1 MQYEKFEKVRKEQF
15 PMTAQFAYLDTS
27 TSGMVSRRA
36 KDAMVAYIE
45 ERFEKAVTAAKLN
58 ELFAWGDGLRA
69 TAAKMFNADAEEIF
83 FSHGASEMINVF
95 SAGVELKE
103 NANVIVTG
111 LTFPSTPYTWT
122 NRVGEEN
129 VRMVLPENYKI
140 PFEKIVEQVDEN
152 TAVISL
158 CLVENTTGFMHDLK
172 KISAF
177 CQEKGIYL
185 ALDITQCVGA
195 MKVDVKETPI
205 DFIAT
210 SSFKWLGCE
219 YGIGIGY
226 VSKRVMDQVKPVFVG
241 WVGNQNRMDH
251 SRYHL
256 NLAETAAKY
265 ETAIPNWVGLK
276 GLEQAME
283 LYLELGVDDVHAY
296 IMELVEYLYS
306 EVAKVDHIHI
316 RGDFA
321 PENRSSIA
329 YIDMPAEWGMNDDIL
344 EANGIRAHMS
354 GTAVRV
360 ALHYFNHKADVDRLV
375 AFLKNFKG

>member
-1 MQYEKFEKVRKEQF
+1 MRYEKFEEVRKEQY
-15 PMTAQFAYLDTS
+15 PMTEQFAYLDTS

-36 KDAMVAYIE
+36 KDAMVTYLE
-45 ERFEKAVTAAKLN
+45 ERFAHAVTAAKLN
-58 ELFAWGDGLRA
+58 ELFAWGDNLRV
-69 TAAKMFNADAEEIF
+69 TAAKLFNAEAEEIF

-111 LTFPSTPYTWT
+111 LTFPSTPYTWV

-129 VRMVLPENYKI
+129 VRMVLPENYAI
-140 PFEKIVEQVDEN
+140 PFEKLVEQVDEN

-195 MKVDVKETPI
+195 MKIDVKETPV

-219 YGIGIGY
+219 YGTGIGY
-226 VSKRVMDQVKPVFVG
+226 VSRRVMDQVKPVFVG

-251 SRYHL
+251 SRYAL

-283 LYLELGVDDVHAY
+283 IYLELGIDDVDAY
-296 IMELVEYLYS
+296 IRELMDYLYA
-306 EVAKVDHIHI
+306 EAAKVEQISI
-316 RGDFA
+316 RGNFA

-344 EANGIRAHMS
+344 EKNGIRAHMS

-360 ALHYFNHKADVDRLV
+360 ALHYFNNKADVDRLLT
-375 AFLKNFKG
+375 FLKNYKG

>member
-1 MQYEKFEKVRKEQF
+1 MDYLKFEAVRKEQF
-15 PMTAQFAYLDTS
+15 PMTEKFAYLDTS

-36 KDAMVAYIE
+36 KDAMVAYME
-45 ERFEKAVTAAKLN
+45 DRFEHGVTAAKLN
-58 ELFAWGDGLRA
+58 ELFAFGDGLRG

-83 FSHGASEMINVF
+83 FGHGASEMINVF

-103 NANVIVTG
+103 NANIVVTG
-111 LTFPSTPYTWT
+111 LTFPSTPYTWV

-129 VRMVLPENYKI
+129 VRMVKPENYAI
-140 PFEKIVEQVDEN
+140 PFEKIAEQVDEN
-152 TAVISL
+152 TAVLSL

-172 KISAF
+172 KVSAF

-195 MKVDVKETPI
+195 MKIDVKETPV

-226 VSKRVMDQVKPVFVG
+226 ISKRVMEKVKPVYVG
-241 WVGNQNRMDH
+241 WVGNRNRMDH
-251 SRYHL
+251 SKYVL
-256 NLAETAAKY
+256 NLEETAAKY

-283 LYLELGVDDVHAY
+283 IYLELGVDDVQAY
-296 IMELVEYLYS
+296 IMELVDYLYE
-306 EVAKVDHIHI
+306 EVAKVGHLSI

-321 PENRSSIA
+321 AENRSSIA
-329 YIDMPAEWGMNDDIL
+329 YIEMPGEWGMNDDIL
-344 EANGIRAHMS
+344 EANGIRAHMA

-360 ALHYFNHKADVDRLV
+360 ALHYFNNKADVDRLV
-375 AFLKNFKG
+375 TFLKDYQG

>member
-1 MQYEKFEKVRKEQF
+1 MNMEKFEKVRKEQY
-15 PMTAQFAYLDTS
+15 PMTEQFAYLDTS

-36 KDAMVAYIE
+36 KDAMVKYLE
-45 ERFEKAVTAAKLN
+45 ERFENAVTAAKLN
-58 ELFAWGDGLRA
+58 ELFAFSDGLRE
-69 TAAKMFNADAEEIF
+69 TAAKMFHADAEEIF

-95 SAGVELKE
+95 AAGVELQD
-103 NANVIVTG
+103 NANVVVTG
-111 LTFPSTPYTWT
+111 LTFPSTPYAWV

-129 VRMVLPENYKI
+129 VRIVKSENYQI
-140 PFEKIVEQVDEN
+140 PFEKLVEQVDEN

-172 KISAF
+172 KISSF
-177 CQEKGIYL
+177 CQEKGVYL
-185 ALDITQCVGA
+185 VLDITQCVGA
-195 MKVDVKETPI
+195 MKVDVKETPVDCI
-205 DFIAT
+205 VT

-226 VSKRVMDQVKPVFVG
+226 MSRRVMDKVKPVYVG

-251 SRYHL
+251 SKYVL
-256 NLAETAAKY
+256 NLEKTAAKY

-276 GLEQAME
+276 GLEQAMQI
-283 LYLELGVDDVHAY
+283 YLELGIDDVHNY
-296 IMELVEYLYS
+296 IMELVEYLYQ
-306 EVAKVDHIHI
+306 EVAKVEHISI

-329 YIDMPAEWGMNDDIL
+329 YIDMPVEWGMNDDIL

-360 ALHYFNHKADVDRLV
+360 ALHYFNNKADVDRLV
-375 AFLKNFKG
+375 TFLKNYR

>member
-1 MQYEKFEKVRKEQF
+1 MNYEKFEKVRKEQY
-15 PMTAQFAYLDTS
+15 PMTEQFAYLDTS

-45 ERFEKAVTAAKLN
+45 DRFQNAVTAAKLN
-58 ELFAWGDGLRA
+58 ELFAFGDALRE

-83 FSHGASEMINVF
+83 FGHGASEMINVF
-95 SAGVELKE
+95 SAGVELQE

-111 LTFPSTPYTWT
+111 LTFPSTPYTWV

-129 VRMVLPENYKI
+129 VRMVLPENYAI
-140 PFEKIVEQVDEN
+140 PFEKLTAQADEN

-185 ALDITQCVGA
+185 VLDITQCVGA
-195 MKVDVKETPI
+195 MKIDVKETPVDCI
-205 DFIAT
+205 VT

-226 VSKRVMDQVKPVFVG
+226 LSKRVLDKVNPVYVG

-251 SRYHL
+251 SKYVL

-265 ETAIPNWVGLK
+265 ESAIPNWVGLK
-276 GLEQAME
+276 GLVQGMQI
-283 LYLELGVDDVHAY
+283 YLELGINDVHTY
-296 IMELVEYLYS
+296 IMELVDYLYA
-306 EVAKVDHIHI
+306 EVAKVAHISI

-329 YIDMPAEWGMNDDIL
+329 
-344 EANGIRAHMS
+344 
-354 GTAVRV
+354 
-360 ALHYFNHKADVDRLV
+360 
-375 AFLKNFKG
+375 

>member
-1 MQYEKFEKVRKEQF
+1 MNYEKFEKVRKEQY
-15 PMTAQFAYLDTS
+15 PMTEQFAYLDTS

-36 KDAMVAYIE
+36 KDAMVKYIE
-45 ERFEKAVTAAKLN
+45 ERFESAVTAAKLN
-58 ELFAWGDGLRA
+58 ELFAFGDGLRA
-69 TAAKMFNADAEEIF
+69 TTAKMFNADAEEIF
-83 FSHGASEMINVF
+83 FGHGASEMINVF

-103 NANVIVTG
+103 NANIVVTG
-111 LTFPSTPYTWT
+111 LTFPSTPYTWV
-122 NRVGEEN
+122 NRVGEKN
-129 VRMVLPENYKI
+129 VRMVMPENYQI
-140 PFEKIVEQVDEN
+140 SFEKLAAQVDEN

-177 CQEKGIYL
+177 CQERGIYL
-185 ALDITQCVGA
+185 VLDITQCVGA
-195 MKVDVKETPI
+195 IKIDVKETPVDCI
-205 DFIAT
+205 VT

-226 VSKRVMDQVKPVFVG
+226 VSKRVMDKVHPVYVG

-251 SRYHL
+251 SKYVL

-276 GLEQAME
+276 GLEQGMQI
-283 LYLELGVDDVHAY
+283 YLELGIDDVHAY
-296 IMELVEYLYS
+296 IMELVDYLYT
-306 EVAKVDHIHI
+306 EVAKVEHISI
-316 RGDFA
+316 LGDFA

-360 ALHYFNHKADVDRLV
+360 ALHYFNNKADVDRLV
-375 AFLKNFKG
+375 TFLKNYK

>member
-1 MQYEKFEKVRKEQF
+1 MEKNCNILQSETEMDFLWEFIFFVYIFVLFPVIMEKTGSGKDSEGGIFMQYEKFEKVRKEQY
-15 PMTAQFAYLDTS
+15 PMTAQVAYLDTS

-36 KDAMVAYIE
+36 KDAMVAYME
-45 ERFEKAVTAAKLN
+45 ERFEHAVTAAKLN

-69 TAAKMFNADAEEIF
+69 TAAKMFHADAEEIF

-95 SAGVELKE
+95 SAGVDLKE

-111 LTFPSTPYTWT
+111 LTFPSTPYAWV

-129 VRMVLPENYKI
+129 VRMVLPENYNI
-140 PFEKIVEQVDEN
+140 PFEKIVAQVDEN

-195 MKVDVKETPI
+195 MKIDVKETPV

-226 VSKRVMDQVKPVFVG
+226 VSKRVMDKVKSGSIILMHNNADNVVESTRLTLDWLTKAG
-241 WVGNQNRMDH
+241 YKVVSIGQLI
-251 SRYHL
+251 YH
-256 NLAETAAKY
+256 EDY
-265 ETAIPNWVGLK
+265 
-276 GLEQAME
+276 
-283 LYLELGVDDVHAY
+283 
-296 IMELVEYLYS
+296 
-306 EVAKVDHIHI
+306 HI
-316 RGDFA
+316 D
-321 PENRSSIA
+321 
-329 YIDMPAEWGMNDDIL
+329 
-344 EANGIRAHMS
+344 ANGMQ
-354 GTAVRV
+354 
-360 ALHYFNHKADVDRLV
+360 HK
-375 AFLKNFKG
+375 N

>member
-1 MQYEKFEKVRKEQF
+1 MHYEKFEKVRKEQY
-15 PMTAQFAYLDTS
+15 PMTEQFAYLDTS

-36 KDAMVAYIE
+36 KDAMVTYLE
-45 ERFEKAVTAAKLN
+45 DRFANAVTAAKLN

-69 TAAKMFNADAEEIF
+69 TAAKLFNADAEEIF

-111 LTFPSTPYTWT
+111 LTFPSTPYTWV

-129 VRMVLPENYKI
+129 VRMVLPENYAI
-140 PFEKIVEQVDEN
+140 PFEKLVEQVDEN

-195 MKVDVKETPI
+195 MKVDVKETPV

-226 VSKRVMDQVKPVFVG
+226 VSRRVMDQVKPVFVG

-251 SRYHL
+251 SKYAL

-283 LYLELGVDDVHAY
+283 IYLELGADDVDAY
-296 IMELVEYLYS
+296 IRELMDYLYL
-306 EVAKVDHIHI
+306 EAAKVEQISI
-316 RGDFA
+316 RGKFA

-360 ALHYFNHKADVDRLV
+360 ALHYFNNKADVDRLIT
-375 AFLKNFKG
+375 FLKNYKG

>member
-1 MQYEKFEKVRKEQF
+1 MNYEKFEQVRKEQY
-15 PMTAQFAYLDTS
+15 PITEKFAYLDTS

-36 KDAMVAYIE
+36 KDAMVAYLE
-45 ERFEKAVTAAKLN
+45 DRFENAVTAAKLN
-58 ELFAWGDGLRA
+58 ELFAFGDALRV
-69 TAAKMFNADAEEIF
+69 TAAKLFNADAEEIF
-83 FSHGASEMINVF
+83 FGHGASAMVNVF

-111 LTFPSTPYTWT
+111 LTFPSTPYTWV

-129 VRMVLPENYKI
+129 VRMVKPVNYQI
-140 PFEKIVEQVDEN
+140 PFEKLVEQVDEN

-158 CLVENTTGFMHDLK
+158 CLVENTTGFLHDLK

-185 ALDITQCVGA
+185 MLDITQCVGA
-195 MKVDVKETPI
+195 IKVDVKETPV

-226 VSKRVMDQVKPVFVG
+226 MSRRVLDKVKPVYVG

-251 SRYHL
+251 SKYVL
-256 NLAETAAKY
+256 NLQETAAKY

-283 LYLELGVDDVHAY
+283 LYLELGIDDVHTY
-296 IMELVEYLYS
+296 IMELTDYLYA
-306 EVAKVDHIHI
+306 EVGKIAHVSI

-321 PENRSSIA
+321 PENRSTIA
-329 YIDMPAEWGMNDDIL
+329 YIDLPAEWAMNDAIM
-344 EANGIRAHMS
+344 EEWGIRAHMS

-360 ALHYFNHKADVDRLV
+360 ALHYFNNKADVDRLV
-375 AFLKNFKG
+375 HFLKNYQK

>member
-1 MQYEKFEKVRKEQF
+1 MNYEKFEQVRKEQY
-15 PMTAQFAYLDTS
+15 PITEKFAYLDTS
-27 TSGMVSRRA
+27 TSGMVSKRA
-36 KDAMVAYIE
+36 KDAMVAYLE
-45 ERFEKAVTAAKLN
+45 DRFENAVTAAKLN
-58 ELFAWGDGLRA
+58 ELFAFGDNLRA
-69 TAAKMFNADAEEIF
+69 TAAKLFNADAEEIF
-83 FSHGASEMINVF
+83 FGHGASAMVNVF

-103 NANVIVTG
+103 NANVVVTG
-111 LTFPSTPYTWT
+111 LTFPSTPYTWV

-129 VRMVLPENYKI
+129 VRMVKPMNYQI
-140 PFEKIVEQVDEN
+140 PFEKLVEQVDEN

-185 ALDITQCVGA
+185 MLDITQCVGA
-195 MKVDVKETPI
+195 IKIDVKETPV

-226 VSKRVMDQVKPVFVG
+226 MSKRVLEKVKPVYVG

-251 SRYHL
+251 SKYVL
-256 NLAETAAKY
+256 NLEETAAKY

-276 GLEQAME
+276 GLEQAM
-283 LYLELGVDDVHAY
+283 LMYLELGIDDVHSY
-296 IMELVEYLYS
+296 IMELTDYLYA
-306 EVAKVDHIHI
+306 EVAKVEYVSI
-316 RGDFA
+316 RGNFA

-329 YIDMPAEWGMNDDIL
+329 YIDLPAEWAMNDAIM
-344 EANGIRAHMS
+344 EEWGIRAHMS

-360 ALHYFNHKADVDRLV
+360 ALHYFNNKADVDRLV
-375 AFLKNFKG
+375 DFLKNYKK

>member
-1 MQYEKFEKVRKEQF
+1 MNYEKFERVRKEQF
-15 PMTAQFAYLDTS
+15 PMTEKYAYLDTA

-36 KDAMVAYIE
+36 KDAMTAYLE
-45 ERFEKAVTAAKLN
+45 DRFQNGITAAKLN
-58 ELFAWGDGLRA
+58 ELFACGDGLRE
-69 TAAKMFNADAEEIF
+69 TAAKMFHADAEEIF
-83 FSHGASEMINVF
+83 FGHGASEMINVF
-95 SAGVELKE
+95 SAGVELRE

-111 LTFPSTPYTWT
+111 LTFPSTPYTWI
-122 NRVGEEN
+122 NRVGEAN
-129 VRMVLPENYKI
+129 VRMVKPENYAI
-140 PFEKIVEQVDEN
+140 PFEKITALADEN

-185 ALDITQCVGA
+185 VLDITQCVGA
-195 MKVDVKETPI
+195 VKIDVQETPV
-205 DFIAT
+205 DCMVT

-226 VSKRVMDQVKPVFVG
+226 LSRRVLQKVKPVYVG

-251 SRYHL
+251 SRYHFDL
-256 NLAETAAKY
+256 QESAAKY
-265 ETAIPNWVGLK
+265 EAAIPNWVGLK

-283 LYLELGVDDVHAY
+283 LYLELGIDDVHGY
-296 IMELVEYLYS
+296 IMELMDYLYT
-306 EVAKVDHIHI
+306 EAAKVEHIRI

-321 PENRSSIA
+321 PENRSGIA
-329 YIDMPAEWGMNDDIL
+329 YIDLPAEWGMNDDIL

-360 ALHYFNHKADVDRLV
+360 ALHYFNNKADVDKLV
-375 AFLKNFKG
+375 TFLRDYHG

>member
-1 MQYEKFEKVRKEQF
+1 MNYEKFEQVRKEQY
-15 PMTAQFAYLDTS
+15 PITEKFAYLDTS
-27 TSGMVSRRA
+27 TSGMVSKRA
-36 KDAMVAYIE
+36 KDAMVAYLE
-45 ERFEKAVTAAKLN
+45 DRFENAVTAAKLN
-58 ELFAWGDGLRA
+58 ELFAWGDNLKA
-69 TAAKMFNADAEEIF
+69 TAAKLFNADAEEIF
-83 FSHGASEMINVF
+83 FGHGASAMVNVF

-111 LTFPSTPYTWT
+111 LTFPSTPYTWI

-129 VRMVLPENYKI
+129 VRMVKPVNYQI
-140 PFEKIVEQVDEN
+140 PFEKLVEQVDEN

-185 ALDITQCVGA
+185 MLDITQCVGA
-195 MKVDVKETPI
+195 IKMDVKETPVDCI
-205 DFIAT
+205 VT

-226 VSKRVMDQVKPVFVG
+226 MSKRVLDKVKPVYVG

-251 SRYHL
+251 SRYVLHL
-256 NLAETAAKY
+256 EETAAKY

-283 LYLELGVDDVHAY
+283 LYLELGIDDVHTY
-296 IMELVEYLYS
+296 IMELTAYLYA
-306 EVAKVDHIHI
+306 EVAKLEHVSI
-316 RGDFA
+316 RGNFA
-321 PENRSSIA
+321 PENRSTIA
-329 YIDMPAEWGMNDDIL
+329 YIDLPAEWAMNDAIM
-344 EANGIRAHMS
+344 EEWGIRAHMS

-360 ALHYFNHKADVDRLV
+360 ALHYFNNKADVDRLV
-375 AFLKNFKG
+375 YFLKNYQK

>member
-1 MQYEKFEKVRKEQF
+1 MNYEKFEKVRKEQY
-15 PMTAQFAYLDTS
+15 PMTEEFAYLDTS

-36 KDAMVAYIE
+36 KDAMVAYLE
-45 ERFEKAVTAAKLN
+45 DRFAHAVTAAKLN
-58 ELFAWGDGLRA
+58 ELFAWGDGLRV
-69 TAAKMFNADAEEIF
+69 TAAKLFNADAEEIF

-111 LTFPSTPYTWT
+111 LTFPSTPYTWV

-129 VRMVLPENYKI
+129 VRMVLPENYAI
-140 PFEKIVEQVDEN
+140 PFEKLVEQVDEN

-172 KISAF
+172 KISVF

-195 MKVDVKETPI
+195 MKIDVKETPV

-226 VSKRVMDQVKPVFVG
+226 VSRRVMDQVKPVFVG

-251 SRYHL
+251 SRYAL

-283 LYLELGVDDVHAY
+283 IYLELGIDDVDAY
-296 IMELVEYLYS
+296 IRELMDYLYA
-306 EVAKVDHIHI
+306 EAAKVEQISI
-316 RGDFA
+316 RGNFA

-360 ALHYFNHKADVDRLV
+360 ALHYFNNKADVDRLLT
-375 AFLKNFKG
+375 FLKNYKG

>member
-1 MQYEKFEKVRKEQF
+1 MNYEKFEQVRKEQY
-15 PMTAQFAYLDTS
+15 PITEKFAYLDTS

-36 KDAMVAYIE
+36 KDAMVAYLE
-45 ERFEKAVTAAKLN
+45 DRFENAVTAAKLN
-58 ELFAWGDGLRA
+58 ELFVFGDGLRA

-83 FSHGASEMINVF
+83 FGHGASAMVNVF

-103 NANVIVTG
+103 NANVVVTG
-111 LTFPSTPYTWT
+111 LTFPSTPYTWV

-129 VRMVLPENYKI
+129 VRIVKPVNYQI
-140 PFEKIVEQVDEN
+140 PFEKLVEQVDEN

-185 ALDITQCVGA
+185 MLDITQCVGVV
-195 MKVDVKETPI
+195 KIDVKETPV

-226 VSKRVMDQVKPVFVG
+226 VSRRVLDQVKPVYVG
-241 WVGNQNRMDH
+241 WIGNKNRMDH
-251 SRYHL
+251 SKYVL
-256 NLAETAAKY
+256 NLEETAAKY

-276 GLEQAME
+276 GLEQAMQI
-283 LYLELGVDDVHAY
+283 YLELGIDDVHNY
-296 IMELVEYLYS
+296 VMELTEYLYA
-306 EVAKVDHIHI
+306 EVAKVEHVSI
-316 RGDFA
+316 RGGFA

-329 YIDMPAEWGMNDDIL
+329 YIDLPAEWAMNDDIM
-344 EANGIRAHMS
+344 EEWGIRAHMS

-360 ALHYFNHKADVDRLV
+360 ALHYFNNKADVDRLV
-375 AFLKNFKG
+375 DFLKNYK

>member
-1 MQYEKFEKVRKEQF
+1 MNAEKFEKIRKEQY
-15 PMTAQFAYLDTS
+15 PMTEKIAYLDTS

-36 KDAMVAYIE
+36 KDAMVAYME
-45 ERFEKAVTAAKLN
+45 DRFEHAVTAAKLN
-58 ELFAWGDGLRA
+58 ELFAFGDGLREI
-69 TAAKMFNADAEEIF
+69 AAKMFNADAEEIF
-83 FSHGASEMINVF
+83 FGHGASEMINVF

-111 LTFPSTPYTWT
+111 LTFPSTPYTWV
-122 NRVGEEN
+122 NRVGEKN
-129 VRMVLPENYKI
+129 VRMVTPVDYKI
-140 PFEKIVEQVDEN
+140 PFEKLVEQVDEN

-185 ALDITQCVGA
+185 VLDITQCVGA
-195 MKVDVKETPI
+195 MKVDVKETPVDCI
-205 DFIAT
+205 VT

-226 VSKRVMDQVKPVFVG
+226 LSKRVLDKVKPVYVG

-251 SRYHL
+251 SKYVL

-276 GLEQAME
+276 GLEQAMQI
-283 LYLELGVDDVHAY
+283 YLELGIDDVNDY
-296 IMELVEYLYS
+296 IMELVEYLYQ
-306 EVAKVDHIHI
+306 EVAKVEHIRI

-329 YIDMPAEWGMNDDIL
+329 YIDLPAEWGMKDDIL

-360 ALHYFNHKADVDRLV
+360 ALHYFNNKADVDRLV
-375 AFLKNFKG
+375 TFLRDYK

>member
-1 MQYEKFEKVRKEQF
+1 MNYEKFEQIRKEQY
-15 PMTAQFAYLDTS
+15 PMTEQFAYLDTS

-36 KDAMVAYIE
+36 KDAMVAYLE

-58 ELFAWGDGLRA
+58 ELFAWGDDLRK
-69 TAAKMFNADAEEIF
+69 TAAKMFHAEAEEIF

-111 LTFPSTPYTWT
+111 LTFPSTPYTWE
-122 NRVGEEN
+122 NRVGKEN
-129 VRMVLPENYKI
+129 VRMVLPENYAI

-195 MKVDVKETPI
+195 MKVDVKETPV

-226 VSKRVMDQVKPVFVG
+226 VSKRVMDKVKPVFVG

-251 SRYHL
+251 SKYNL

-283 LYLELGVDDVHAY
+283 IYLELGIDDVDAY
-296 IMELVEYLYS
+296 IRELMNYLYA
-306 EVAKVDHIHI
+306 EAAKVEHISI
-316 RGDFA
+316 RGKFV

-329 YIDMPAEWGMNDDIL
+329 YIDMPAEWGMSDDIL

-360 ALHYFNHKADVDRLV
+360 ALHYFNNKADVDRLIT
-375 AFLKNFKG
+375 FLQNYKG

>member
-1 MQYEKFEKVRKEQF
+1 MNYEKFEKVRKEQY
-15 PMTAQFAYLDTS
+15 PMTEQFAYLDTS

-36 KDAMVAYIE
+36 KDAMVAYLE
-45 ERFEKAVTAAKLN
+45 ERFENGITAAKLN
-58 ELFAWGDGLRA
+58 ELFAWGDGLRK
-69 TAAKMFNADAEEIF
+69 TAAKMFHADAEEIF

-111 LTFPSTPYTWT
+111 LTFPSTPYTWE
-122 NRVGEEN
+122 NRVGAEN
-129 VRMVLPENYKI
+129 VRMVLPENYAI
-140 PFEKIVEQVDEN
+140 PFEKLVEQVDEN

-177 CQEKGIYL
+177 CQERGIYL

-195 MKVDVKETPI
+195 MKIDVKETPV

-226 VSKRVMDQVKPVFVG
+226 VSKRVMDKVKPVFVG

-251 SRYHL
+251 SKYHL

-265 ETAIPNWVGLK
+265 
-276 GLEQAME
+276 
-283 LYLELGVDDVHAY
+283 
-296 IMELVEYLYS
+296 
-306 EVAKVDHIHI
+306 
-316 RGDFA
+316 
-321 PENRSSIA
+321 
-329 YIDMPAEWGMNDDIL
+329 
-344 EANGIRAHMS
+344 
-354 GTAVRV
+354 
-360 ALHYFNHKADVDRLV
+360 RL
-375 AFLKNFKG
+375 FR

>member
-1 MQYEKFEKVRKEQF
+1 MNYEKFEQVRKEQY
-15 PMTAQFAYLDTS
+15 PITETFAYLDTS

-36 KDAMVAYIE
+36 KDAMVAYLND
-45 ERFEKAVTAAKLN
+45 RFETAVTAAKLT
-58 ELFAWGDGLRA
+58 ELFVWGDNLRA
-69 TAAKMFNADAEEIF
+69 TAAKLFNADAEEIF
-83 FSHGASEMINVF
+83 FGHGASAMVNVF

-111 LTFPSTPYTWT
+111 LTFPSTPYTWV

-129 VRMVLPENYKI
+129 VRMVKPVNYQI
-140 PFEKIVEQVDEN
+140 PFEKLVEQVDEN

-158 CLVENTTGFMHDLK
+158 CLVENTTGFLHDLK

-185 ALDITQCVGA
+185 MLDITQCVGA
-195 MKVDVKETPI
+195 IKVDVKETPV

-226 VSKRVMDQVKPVFVG
+226 MSKRVLDKVKPVYVG

-251 SRYHL
+251 SKYVL
-256 NLAETAAKY
+256 NLQETAAKY

-283 LYLELGVDDVHAY
+283 LYLELGIDDVHTY
-296 IMELVEYLYS
+296 IMELTEYLYA
-306 EVAKVDHIHI
+306 EVAKLDHVSI

-321 PENRSSIA
+321 PENRSAIA
-329 YIDMPAEWGMNDDIL
+329 YIDLPAEWAMNDAIM
-344 EANGIRAHMS
+344 EEWGIRAHMS

-360 ALHYFNHKADVDRLV
+360 ALHYFNNKADVDRLV
-375 AFLKNFKG
+375 HFLKNYQK

>member
-1 MQYEKFEKVRKEQF
+1 MRYEKFEKVRKEQY
-15 PMTAQFAYLDTS
+15 PMTEQFAYLDTS

-36 KDAMVAYIE
+36 KDAMVAYLE
-45 ERFEKAVTAAKLN
+45 DRFAHAVTAAKLN
-58 ELFAWGDGLRA
+58 ELFVWGDGLRV
-69 TAAKMFNADAEEIF
+69 TAAKLFNADAEEIF

-111 LTFPSTPYTWT
+111 LTFPSTPYTWV

-129 VRMVLPENYKI
+129 VRMVLPENYAI
-140 PFEKIVEQVDEN
+140 PFEKLVEQVDEN

-172 KISAF
+172 KISGF

-195 MKVDVKETPI
+195 MKIDVKETPV

-226 VSKRVMDQVKPVFVG
+226 VSRRVMDQVKPVFVG

-251 SRYHL
+251 SRYAL

-283 LYLELGVDDVHAY
+283 IYLELGIDDVDAY
-296 IMELVEYLYS
+296 IRELMDYLYA
-306 EVAKVDHIHI
+306 EAAKVEQISI
-316 RGDFA
+316 RGNFA

-360 ALHYFNHKADVDRLV
+360 ALHYFNNKADVDRLLT
-375 AFLKNFKG
+375 FLKNYKG

>member
-1 MQYEKFEKVRKEQF
+1 MDYSKFEKVRTEQY
-15 PMTAQFAYLDTS
+15 PMTERFAYLDTS

-36 KDAMVAYIE
+36 KDAMAAYME
-45 ERFEKAVTAAKLN
+45 DRFQNGITAADLN
-58 ELFAWGDGLRA
+58 ALFAWGDGLRE
-69 TAAKMFNADAEEIF
+69 TAAKMFHADAEEIF

-95 SAGVELKE
+95 SAGVELQE

-111 LTFPSTPYTWT
+111 LTFPSTPYAWT

-129 VRMVLPENYKI
+129 VRMVLPENYAI
-140 PFEKIVEQVDEN
+140 PFEKLVEQVDEN

-195 MKVDVKETPI
+195 IKVDVKKTPV

-226 VSKRVMDQVKPVFVG
+226 VSKRVMDKVKPVFVG

-251 SRYHL
+251 SRYHF
-256 NLAETAAKY
+256 NPEKTAAKY
-265 ETAIPNWVGLK
+265 ETAIPNWIGLK
-276 GLEQAME
+276 GLEQGME
-283 LYLELGVDDVHAY
+283 LYLELGIDDVHAY
-296 IMELVEYLYS
+296 IMELMDYLYE
-306 EVAKVDHIHI
+306 EVAKVEHIRI

-321 PENRSSIA
+321 PENRSGIA
-329 YIDMPAEWGMNDDIL
+329 YIDLPAEWGMHDAIL
-344 EANGIRAHMS
+344 EENGIRAHMS
-354 GTAVRV
+354 GNAVRV
-360 ALHYFNHKADVDRLV
+360 ALHYFNNKADVDRLV
-375 AFLKNFKG
+375 TFLKNYKG

>member
-1 MQYEKFEKVRKEQF
+1 
-15 PMTAQFAYLDTS
+15 
-27 TSGMVSRRA
+27 
-36 KDAMVAYIE
+36 MVAYLE
-45 ERFEKAVTAAKLN
+45 DRFAHAVTAAKLN

-111 LTFPSTPYTWT
+111 LTFPSTPYTWV

-129 VRMVLPENYKI
+129 VRMVLPENYAI
-140 PFEKIVEQVDEN
+140 PFEKLVEQVDEN

-195 MKVDVKETPI
+195 MKIDVKETPV

-226 VSKRVMDQVKPVFVG
+226 VSRRVMDQVKPVFVG

-283 LYLELGVDDVHAY
+283 IYLELGIDDVDAY
-296 IMELVEYLYS
+296 IRELMDYLYA
-306 EVAKVDHIHI
+306 EAAKVEQISI
-316 RGDFA
+316 RGKFA

-329 YIDMPAEWGMNDDIL
+329 YIDMPAEWGMSGDIL
-344 EANGIRAHMS
+344 EANGIRAHMA

-360 ALHYFNHKADVDRLV
+360 ALHYFNNKADVDRLIT
-375 AFLKNFKG
+375 FLKNYKG

>member
-1 MQYEKFEKVRKEQF
+1 MNYEKFEQIRKEQY
-15 PMTAQFAYLDTS
+15 PITESFAYLDTA

-36 KDAMVAYIE
+36 KDAMVAYLQD
-45 ERFEKAVTAAKLN
+45 RFENAVTAAKLN
-58 ELFAWGDGLRA
+58 ALFAWGDALRA
-69 TAAKMFNADAEEIF
+69 TAAKLFNADAEEIF
-83 FSHGASEMINVF
+83 FGHGASAMVNVF

-111 LTFPSTPYTWT
+111 LTFPSTPYTWV

-129 VRMVLPENYKI
+129 VRMVKPVNYQI
-140 PFEKIVEQVDEN
+140 PFEKLVEQVDEN

-185 ALDITQCVGA
+185 MLDITQCVGA
-195 MKVDVKETPI
+195 IKIDVKETPV

-226 VSKRVMDQVKPVFVG
+226 MSRRVLDKVKPVYVG

-251 SRYHL
+251 SKYVL
-256 NLAETAAKY
+256 NLEETAAKY

-283 LYLELGVDDVHAY
+283 LYLELGIDDVHTY
-296 IMELVEYLYS
+296 IMELTEYLYA
-306 EVAKVDHIHI
+306 EVAKVEHVSI
-316 RGDFA
+316 RGNFA
-321 PENRSSIA
+321 PENRSTIV
-329 YIDMPAEWGMNDDIL
+329 YIDLPAEWAMNDAIM
-344 EANGIRAHMS
+344 EEWGIRAHMS

-360 ALHYFNHKADVDRLV
+360 ALHYFNNKADVDRLV
-375 AFLKNFKG
+375 HFLRNYKK

>member
-1 MQYEKFEKVRKEQF
+1 MNYEKFEKVRKEQF
-15 PMTAQFAYLDTS
+15 PMTEKFAYLDTS

-36 KDAMVAYIE
+36 KDAMAAYIE
-45 ERFEKAVTAAKLN
+45 DRFENAVTAAKLN
-58 ELFAWGDGLRA
+58 ELFAFGDGLRK
-69 TAAKMFNADAEEIF
+69 TAAKMFNADGDEIF
-83 FSHGASEMINVF
+83 FGEAASTMINVF

-111 LTFPSTPYTWT
+111 LTFPSTPYTWA

-129 VRMVLPENYKI
+129 VRMVKPVDYQI
-140 PFEKIVEQVDEN
+140 PAEKIFAQVDEN

-172 KISAF
+172 TISAF

-185 ALDITQCVGA
+185 VLDITQCVGA
-195 MKVDVKETPI
+195 MKVDVKETPVDCI
-205 DFIAT
+205 VT

-226 VSKRVMDQVKPVFVG
+226 MSKRVLDKVKPVYVG
-241 WVGNQNRMDH
+241 WTGNKNRMDH
-251 SRYHL
+251 SKYVL
-256 NLAETAAKY
+256 NLEETAAKY
-265 ETAIPNWVGLK
+265 ETGIPNWVGLK
-276 GLEQAME
+276 GLEQGMQI
-283 LYLELGVDDVHAY
+283 YLELGIDDVHTY
-296 IMELVEYLYS
+296 IMELVDYLYG
-306 EVAKVDHIHI
+306 EVAKVEHLSI

-321 PENRSSIA
+321 PENRSGIA

-344 EANGIRAHMS
+344 EANGIRAHMA

-360 ALHYFNHKADVDRLV
+360 ALHYFNNKADVDRLV
-375 AFLKNFKG
+375 TFLKEYK